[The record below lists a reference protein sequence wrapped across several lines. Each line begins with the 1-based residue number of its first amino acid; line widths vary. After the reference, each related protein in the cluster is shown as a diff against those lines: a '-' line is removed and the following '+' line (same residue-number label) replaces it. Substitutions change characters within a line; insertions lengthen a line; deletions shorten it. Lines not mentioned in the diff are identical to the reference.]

1 MIRVRSL
8 RSPKEKQKNMHS
20 RRSTRI
26 KAAELAAQ
34 CLGSELAAG
43 GATAGRLMALVVFFE
58 TYIDQGTDAT
68 EGAMKLLSGRRKAN
82 LKVIAGGNLN
92 RELK

>member
-1 MIRVRSL
+1 M
-8 RSPKEKQKNMHS
+8 NS

-34 CLGSELAAG
+34 CLGAELAAG
-43 GATAGRLMALVVFFE
+43 GAAAGRLMALVVFFE

-68 EGAMKLLSGRRKAN
+68 DKAMKLLSGRRKAN
-82 LKVIAGGNLN
+82 LKVIAGGNLT
-92 RELK
+92 RDLR